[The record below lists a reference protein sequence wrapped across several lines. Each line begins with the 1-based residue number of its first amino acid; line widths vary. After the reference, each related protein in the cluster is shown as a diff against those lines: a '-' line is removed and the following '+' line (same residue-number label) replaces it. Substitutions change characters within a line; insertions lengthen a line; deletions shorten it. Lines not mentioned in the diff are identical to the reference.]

1 MEGVKLDRLQNQFY
15 LVKAVQMVKLAKMVL
30 LNEMFK

>member
-15 LVKAVQMVKLAKMVL
+15 LIKAVQMVKLAKMVL

>member
-15 LVKAVQMVKLAKMVL
+15 LVKAVQMVKLAKMDL

>member
-30 LNEMFK
+30 LNDMFK

>member
-30 LNEMFK
+30 LNEMYK

>member
-1 MEGVKLDRLQNQFY
+1 MEGVKLHRLQNQFY

-30 LNEMFK
+30 LNEMYK